1 MKKIKKENEEKILKM
16 IEKAGDSEKN
26 KVSWD
31 VEGIP
36 YEIQKKSNIKKGKLS
51 RAQGGRFELKVREE
65 LESRGWFMDKW
76 NNNVDLEKGDLV
88 KAKRKYNPFKK
99 MLVVGTGFPDFV
111 AFKKAGE
118 ESYDVIGVEVKMNG
132 TLSKIEK
139 EKCAWYLKKEI
150 FNRILI
156 AKKGEKRGEIKYD
169 NFLGKYGKKYNNSL
183 DKNL

>member
-1 MKKIKKENEEKILKM
+1 MKRIKKEVKDRVMKEVEKVGSIEYESSWDDGGKFTSKEKSKIKK
-16 IEKAGDSEKN
+16 GS
-26 KVSWD
+26 
-31 VEGIP
+31 
-36 YEIQKKSNIKKGKLS
+36 LS

-65 LESRGWFMDKW
+65 LESREWVLDKR
-76 NNNVDLEKGDLV
+76 NNNVDLEKGELV

-99 MLVVGTGFPDFV
+99 MLIVGTGFPDFI

-150 FNRILI
+150 FNRILV
-156 AKKGEKRGEIKYD
+156 ARKGEKRGEIKYD
-169 NFLGKYGKKYNNSL
+169 NFMEKYGKKY
-183 DKNL
+183 DKT